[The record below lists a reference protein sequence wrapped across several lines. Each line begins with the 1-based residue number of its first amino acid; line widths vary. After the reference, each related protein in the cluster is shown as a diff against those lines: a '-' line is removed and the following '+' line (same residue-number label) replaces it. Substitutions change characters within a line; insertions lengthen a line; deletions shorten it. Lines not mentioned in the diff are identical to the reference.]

1 LIEDAPVLNASA
13 RVFPLPTKRHLIAV
27 VLAVAVAA
35 GIGANVRPAHAAEAP
50 VGLGTAGSYGVLG
63 GQAVTNTGPTSVG
76 GNLGVSP
83 GSSYTG
89 FPPGLVGGAIHAADD
104 AAAQAQLDLTT
115 AYDDAASRALTL
127 PATSWTELGNQSFVP
142 GVYEGGALTLTGDV
156 TLVGDADSVFIF
168 RANSSIVTASGSRVL
183 LSGDINPC
191 NVFWQI
197 RSTATLGTHS
207 TMVGTMM
214 ALISINAAT
223 GASVAGRLLARNGA
237 VTLDSNVITRPLSCG
252 ADAAPA
258 PEVSSAP
265 PAIAV
270 PGKATFTG

>member
-1 LIEDAPVLNASA
+1 MFISSPRAFA
-13 RVFPLPTKRHLIAV
+13 RPTKRHLIAV

-50 VGLGTAGSYGVLG
+50 VDLGTAGSYGVLG
-63 GQAVTNTGPTSVG
+63 GTSVTNTDSPTTIG
-76 GNLGVSP
+76 GDLGVSP

-89 FPPGLVGGAIHAADD
+89 FPPGLVGGAIHAADA

-115 AYDDAASRALTL
+115 AYDDAAGRALTL
-127 PATSWTELGNQSFVP
+127 PATSWTELGNQSFDP
-142 GVYEGGALTLTGDV
+142 GVYEGGALTITGDV

-183 LSGDINPC
+183 LSGPINPC
-191 NVFWQI
+191 NVFWKI
-197 RSTATLGTHS
+197 DSTATLGS
-207 TMVGTMM
+207 GSSMVGTMM
-214 ALISINAAT
+214 ALTSINAAT

-252 ADAAPA
+252 ADAALA
-258 PEVSSAP
+258 PEVPSAP

-270 PGKATFTG
+270 PGKATFAG